1 MGRGRGRVLVTGASG
16 FVGRALVRHLLEDGR
31 GVVAMDVKEPVA
43 PEEALGDRFIP
54 MAASFDDYP
63 SISDSL
69 EKCGARSVI
78 HLAWAA
84 PYGDGFSDARLQ
96 MKNICAALD
105 LIESCARANVGK
117 FVFVS
122 TANQFE
128 VTRLVLEEAPSLRPT
143 SVYGTC
149 KLMADLLLKQ
159 KAQELG
165 IEYCSGSLAMVY
177 GPGDRSNKLPNV
189 VASQLV
195 AGESPR
201 LIEGNGDYDL
211 VYIDDVVEALTRIL
225 DSGVSSKTYYVGH
238 RDLETFRWWM
248 ERMGEAVAPDVGL
261 RFGEFPDLGGI
272 DYQYVDLEA
281 LHRDTG
287 FECTA
292 DVSESFRATADWIRE
307 ADPLG
312 ML

>member
-1 MGRGRGRVLVTGASG
+1 M
-16 FVGRALVRHLLEDGR
+16 VRRLLESGHD
-31 GVVAMDVKEPVA
+31 VVAMDVNEPVA
-43 PEEALGDRFIP
+43 PEKSIGSELIT
-54 MAASFDDYP
+54 MAASFDDYV
-63 SISDSL
+63 SLSDSL
-69 EKCGARSVI
+69 EERDVRSVI

-96 MKNICAALD
+96 MKNIHAALD
-105 LIESCARANVGK
+105 LIESCARADVEK

-165 IEYCSGSLAMVY
+165 IEYCAGSLAMVY

-195 AGESPR
+195 AGRSPR
-201 LIEGNGDYDL
+201 LIEGDGDYDL
-211 VYIDDVVEALTRIL
+211 VYIDDAVEALMRIL

-238 RDLETFRWWM
+238 RDLKTFRWWM
-248 ERMGEAVAPDVGL
+248 ECMGEAVAPDVEL

-272 DYQYVDLEA
+272 DYRYVDLEA

-287 FECTA
+287 FECGA
-292 DVSESFRATADWIRE
+292 DVSMSFWATADWIRE

>member
-1 MGRGRGRVLVTGASG
+1 MGSARDRILVTGASG
-16 FVGRALVRHLLEDGR
+16 FVGRALVSRLLSSGHE
-31 GVVAMDVKEPVA
+31 VVAADVQEPEV
-43 PEEALGDRFIP
+43 PQGCCGGSFQG
-54 MAASFDDYP
+54 MAASFDDYA
-63 SISDSL
+63 SISGQL
-69 EKCGARSVI
+69 EELDVRSVV

-96 MKNICAALD
+96 MRNIYAALD
-105 LIESCARANVGK
+105 LIESCSRAGVER

-128 VTRLVLEEAPSLRPT
+128 VTRLVLEETPSLRPT

-159 KAQELG
+159 KAQEVC

-195 AGESPR
+195 AGTSPR
-201 LIEGNGDYDL
+201 LIEGNADYDL
-211 VYIDDVVEALTRIL
+211 IYIDDVAEALTRIVE
-225 DSGVSSKTYYVGH
+225 SGVPSKSYYVGH
-238 RDLETFRWWM
+238 RELRTFRWWM
-248 ERMGEAVAPDVGL
+248 ERMGEAIAPDVEL

-272 DYQYVDLEA
+272 DYRYVDLEA
-281 LHRDTG
+281 LCRDTG
-287 FECTA
+287 FECSA
-292 DVSESFRATADWIRE
+292 DVTESFKATAAWIRE

-312 ML
+312 AL